1 MKRVSPQK
9 TNTRCRASHRGTRRA
24 RKSITFRFVVFF
36 VAGAVCA
43 APYLLAAQNQKN
55 IKAKSSDSSRP
66 LKGLPTGSLTD
77 DEAVLH
83 ALNRLGF
90 GPRPGD
96 VDLVKQMGLQAW
108 IEEQLHPDSINDS
121 GLDARLEKFPTL
133 KMSSAKLLDEFP
145 EPQLA
150 AKREGITVQEYRQR
164 QLEQLRPEAQSAM
177 AVDAPADAQ
186 NAGQNA
192 GQGNQGTPGND
203 MQAADAFRMPNFDIV
218 DNDLNPNPPKEKG
231 QGGKGQGPIGDRM
244 INYEKI
250 TLPQRIVAELS
261 MAKMTRAV
269 YSERQLQEM
278 MVDFWYNHFNVFA
291 SKGADRW
298 LITEYEREAIR
309 PHAMG
314 KFRDLLE
321 ATAKSPAML
330 FFLDNWLSADPVAW
344 QRLQQE
350 QAQRRAA
357 RGAMFEGGPFGGV
370 RAAPGTPDQNA
381 ANAKQKM
388 ERGLNENYGRELME
402 LHTLG
407 VDGGYTQDDVI
418 NVAKAFTGWSIRQPR
433 RDAEFFFED
442 GLHDNSVK
450 TVLGHTIHE
459 GGMKDGEEVLD
470 ILARDPHTAH
480 HISYEIAQRFVA
492 DNPPQA
498 LVDRMAQTFLKTDG
512 DIREVLRTMIYS
524 PEFWSRDAYRAKVK
538 TPFEL
543 VASATR
549 AVGAEV
555 EVPLALVQWTSRIG
569 EPLYQCEPPTGYADK
584 ADTWVN
590 TGALLSRMNF
600 SLALTANRLRGA
612 QVDIDSVFGG
622 EMGVD
627 PHATMESA
635 IKLLLGGQ
643 ASQETRDTLAKQMDD
658 PQILQATLDDKV
670 EHVNTAMIAGLVLGS
685 PEFQRR

>member
-1 MKRVSPQK
+1 
-9 TNTRCRASHRGTRRA
+9 
-24 RKSITFRFVVFF
+24 
-36 VAGAVCA
+36 
-43 APYLLAAQNQKN
+43 
-55 IKAKSSDSSRP
+55 
-66 LKGLPTGSLTD
+66 
-77 DEAVLH
+77 
-83 ALNRLGF
+83 
-90 GPRPGD
+90 
-96 VDLVKQMGLQAW
+96 MGLQKW
-108 IEEQLHPDSINDS
+108 IDQQLHPESIDDSA
-121 GLDARLEKFPTL
+121 LDARLERFPTL

-150 AKREGITVQEYRQR
+150 ARREGITVEEYRK
-164 QLEQLRPEAQSAM
+164 EQQEQMRAAMQPSMQGENQSEPHQSGAQGSAQSDLQM
-177 AVDAPADAQ
+177 ADALH
-186 NAGQNA
+186 
-192 GQGNQGTPGND
+192 
-203 MQAADAFRMPNFDIV
+203 MPNFEAM
-218 DNDLNPNPPKEKG
+218 DNDLNPNPAKGKGQGKG
-231 QGGKGQGPIGDRM
+231 QGGFGNRM
-244 INYEKI
+244 INYEQI
-250 TLPQRIVAELS
+250 RLPQRIVAELS

-291 SKGADRW
+291 AKGADRW
-298 LITEYEREAIR
+298 LITEYERDAIR

-314 KFRDLLE
+314 KFRDLLG

-344 QRLQQE
+344 QKLQQE
-350 QAQRRAA
+350 QQQRRQM
-357 RGAMFEGGPFGGV
+357 RGGPFGAGPFG
-370 RAAPGTPDQNA
+370 RPRFPQGGPAPNGNPNDPN
-381 ANAKQKM
+381 ANAKQKQ

-433 RDAEFFFED
+433 RDPEFFFEER
-442 GLHDNSVK
+442 LHDNSVK
-450 TVLGHTIHE
+450 TVLGHKIHE

-480 HISYEIAQRFVA
+480 HISFELAQRFVS
-492 DNPPQA
+492 DNPPEA
-498 LVDRMAQTFLKTDG
+498 LVDRMAQTFLKSDG

-524 PEFWSRDAYRAKVK
+524 PEFWSKDAYRAKIK

-555 EVPLALVQWTSRIG
+555 EVPLLLVQWTSRIG
-569 EPLYQCEPPTGYADK
+569 QPLYQCEPPTGYSDK
-584 ADTWVN
+584 ADAWVN

-600 SLALTANRLRGA
+600 SLALTSNRLRGA
-612 QVDIDSVFGG
+612 QVDIDSLFGG
-622 EMGVD
+622 D
-627 PHATMESA
+627 TAANPHATLDRA
-635 IKLLLGGQ
+635 IQVLLGGQ
-643 ASQETRDTLAKQMDD
+643 ASQETRDTLEKQLDD

-670 EHVNTAMIAGLVLGS
+670 KQVNAAMIAGLVLGS